1 MNQLNGRVAIVTGGV
16 QGIGL
21 GVSLCLAK
29 AGANVVLAELVKE
42 NILAAASKI
51 EETGVQV
58 LGVQTDVTDA
68 SSVDHL
74 VRATMERFGR
84 IDILVNNAG
93 VVNANHISKQT
104 EADYDAVLD
113 VNLKGTFL
121 CCTRVVEE
129 MGKRNT
135 GAIVNI
141 ASMAAFR
148 YTIPHVPYAASKAGI
163 VALTRDLAVEVGQ
176 LGIRVNAIA
185 PGSIETPGNR
195 LSQIATGESDQERA
209 DRIKSIP
216 LGRIGQPR
224 DIGDAVVFLASDAAG
239 YISGVTLPV
248 TGGR

>member
-21 GVSLCLAK
+21 GVSLCLAR

-42 NILAAASKI
+42 NIPASVAKI

-58 LGVQTDVTDA
+58 FGVQTDVTDA

-74 VRATMERFGR
+74 VRTAMERFGQ

-93 VVNANHISKQT
+93 LVNANHISKQT

-121 CCTRVVEE
+121 CCTRVGEE

-195 LSQIATGESDQERA
+195 LSQIATGESDEEREK
-209 DRIKSIP
+209 RIKSIP

>member
-21 GVSLCLAK
+21 GVSLCLAR

-42 NILAAASKI
+42 NILAASAKI

-113 VNLKGTFL
+113 VNL
-121 CCTRVVEE
+121 
-129 MGKRNT
+129 
-135 GAIVNI
+135 
-141 ASMAAFR
+141 
-148 YTIPHVPYAASKAGI
+148 I